1 MPKKKFKLTAPK
13 VPVIEKLI
21 TPVKAPQPT
30 KSDVNPNGF
39 TFDEPDSPG
48 NFPRY
53 SRSGS
58 SLDRNDL
65 STLDDS
71 PLFQLVELKRRKIPV
86 NVFSYRHYPSFMAFI
101 NTIKQYLKHHQ

>member
-1 MPKKKFKLTAPK
+1 MTAPK

-58 SLDRNDL
+58 SVDRNEL
-65 STLDDS
+65 PLLDDS
-71 PLFQLVELKRRKIPV
+71 PLFQLVELKRRSELKKIPV
-86 NVFSYRHYPSFMAFI
+86 NVFSDRHYPSFMAFI